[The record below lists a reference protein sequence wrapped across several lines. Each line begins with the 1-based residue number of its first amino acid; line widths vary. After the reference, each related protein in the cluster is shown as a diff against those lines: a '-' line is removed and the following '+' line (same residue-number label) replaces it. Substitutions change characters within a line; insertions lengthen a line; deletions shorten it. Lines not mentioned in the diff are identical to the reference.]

1 MDARLSDHEGRAG
14 RIEVV
19 GGARR
24 RRRWPDDVKAR
35 IVAESYQPGVQVAD
49 VARRHGV
56 TPQQLTG
63 WRRAA
68 KDGVLAVSQ
77 VPAASSPAPT
87 GAAFV
92 PLEVAEATPAPSSAD
107 SPDRRIEVSVG
118 RVEVRV
124 PADSEPERIAAVAAA
139 LEARL

>member
-1 MDARLSDHEGRAG
+1 MDAKSSPGDGFAG
-14 RIEVV
+14 RVEVV

-35 IVAESYQPGVQVAD
+35 IVAESYEPGVQVAD

-68 KDGVLAVSQ
+68 KDGLLAASQ
-77 VPAASSPAPT
+77 VPATGAEAPT

-92 PLEVAEATPAPSSAD
+92 PLEVADATPAPSSAD
-107 SPDRRIEVSVG
+107 NADRRIEVSVG